1 MKSIKNIREFAESQG
16 ESRQVIENRIKKGW
30 KFGVLDGEAVMYPP
44 NSIRKV
50 KGEDVMLNIARR

>member
-16 ESRQVIENRIKKGW
+16 ESRQVLENRIKKGW

-44 NSIRKV
+44 SCIRKV
-50 KGEDVMLNIARR
+50 KGDLSKYT

>member
-30 KFGVLDGEAVMYPP
+30 KFGILDGKKVMYNPKF
-44 NSIRKV
+44 IKV
-50 KGEDVMLNIARR
+50 VRPHNGN

>member
-30 KFGVLDGEAVMYPP
+30 KFGMLDGKKVMYNPKFITVVIDT
-44 NSIRKV
+44 NANM
-50 KGEDVMLNIARR
+50 GL

>member
-30 KFGVLDGEAVMYPP
+30 EFGVLDGEMVMYPP
-44 NSIRKV
+44 NGIRKV
-50 KGEDVMLNIARR
+50 KGDLSKYI